1 MAKYLDLEGS
11 LTVTLVDGQ
20 MLDVVTDYMGIAEM
34 AGFDTL
40 YINNL
45 KRHPSPTMSF
55 LEQWQGPAATVGRL
69 WDFLLQLERYDVIE
83 DCRRRILYDCE
94 IFLQSQEIAEA
105 AVEYANNS
113 SVDKIMSKMVD
124 EETVT
129 VSIEDVKYRKK
140 TLYHAFVSYTD
151 EDPRDR
157 DFVKTLIRELEFKR
171 GLGLFVPGR
180 NDLPGPAR
188 HTVAAYLIE
197 KRCRRVIIVLSNS
210 YTKSDACNFQMK
222 FTHAL
227 SPDARKRKLI
237 PVVRDSCVSIPNI
250 LNFISVCD
258 FSKEDDVDWT
268 WTRLFM
274 ALYSPIDDTANDQ
287 TDFNE
292 LENSLKDVPIPLW
305 RPLSV
310 SETERYCPERPACL
324 PVMKP
329 EELEVQTC
337 PTHDSMTVPDQQR
350 PAINHKDHTS
360 NELYRPATEIV
371 GC

>member
-1 MAKYLDLEGS
+1 M
-11 LTVTLVDGQ
+11 TLC
-20 MLDVVTDYMGIAEM
+20 I
-34 AGFDTL
+34 
-40 YINNL
+40 
-45 KRHPSPTMSF
+45 
-55 LEQWQGPAATVGRL
+55 
-69 WDFLLQLERYDVIE
+69 
-83 DCRRRILYDCE
+83 
-94 IFLQSQEIAEA
+94 IF
-105 AVEYANNS
+105 
-113 SVDKIMSKMVD
+113 SVKN
-124 EETVT
+124 

-310 SETERYCPERPACL
+310 TPIDFEVTRYIDYDSQMTPIDFEVISTANTEQTYFVIRGGKAQRIDAKSAVEAASVCGSKSHFAAKFRICPPRHAEASRDPR
-324 PVMKP
+324 
-329 EELEVQTC
+329 
-337 PTHDSMTVPDQQR
+337 HDAEAMRIFKSKSFLND
-350 PAINHKDHTS
+350 
-360 NELYRPATEIV
+360 
-371 GC
+371 